1 MRSLLTIKNIGPI
14 KSVDLEIN
22 KINLF
27 IGPQSSGKSTIAK
40 LISFCKWLE
49 KDIIIHQSASHIDFE
64 YIKTNLFVYHKIG
77 SYFTEDSSFTYS
89 SDLVKF
95 SYHHNESIP
104 RVEIIGIVRE
114 SKVGKINY
122 IPSER
127 NYVAISNIATLNM
140 ESNYIRD
147 FIFDW
152 LLIHTKFTKEAP
164 IDILGLVKYYYD
176 KNRGDRVII
185 GDGKEITLEEASS
198 GLQAAIPL
206 LVFLSYGAE
215 WIFHNQQD
223 LSFEKHDQLQRAI
236 FRYIF
241 KGFDQSQEEET
252 LKNKTIRDNLKS
264 IVDKISVLT
273 NNNEDLSDL
282 GEFSQ
287 FIINVSQ
294 PHYST
299 FIIEEPEENLFPIT
313 QYNLVK
319 HIFKTLDNGRDN
331 TLVITTHS
339 PYIMSSVNN
348 LIQAC
353 NIISKDENA
362 VAYVEDILHYVPK
375 FSYEEVCAY
384 SLKSG
389 YIESISCD
397 EYKLISA
404 DSLDMASDVIS
415 SDFERL
421 LNYEGN

>member
-1 MRSLLTIKNIGPI
+1 MKSFLIVKNIGPI

-40 LISFCKWLE
+40 LISFFKWLE
-49 KDIIIHQSASHIDFE
+49 KDIIIHQSASHINIE
-64 YIKTNLFVYHKIG
+64 YIKTNLFIYHKIG
-77 SYFTEDSSFTYS
+77 LYFTKDSSVAYS
-89 SDLVKF
+89 SDLINF
-95 SYHHNESIP
+95 SYHHNEGIP
-104 RVEIIGIVRE
+104 HVDVIGNVRE

-152 LLIHTKFTKEAP
+152 LLIHTKFTKENP
-164 IDILGLVKYYYD
+164 IDILGLVKYYFD
-176 KNRGDRVII
+176 KNKGDIVTID
-185 GDGKEITLEEASS
+185 DGKEITLEVASS

-223 LSFEKHDQLQRAI
+223 ISFEKHDQLQRAI

-241 KGFDQSQEEET
+241 KGFDESQEEET

-264 IVDKISVLT
+264 IVDKISLIT
-273 NNNEDLSDL
+273 NNNEDLSDI

-287 FIINVSQ
+287 FVLNVSQ

-319 HIFKTLDNGRDN
+319 HIFRTLDNGRDN

-348 LIQAC
+348 LIQGC
-353 NIISKDENA
+353 NLICKDERA
-362 VAYVEDILHYVPK
+362 IKYVEDVLHYVPK
-375 FSYEEVCAY
+375 FRYEDVSAY
-384 SLKSG
+384 VLNGG
-389 YIESISCD
+389 YIESINSD
-397 EYKLISA
+397 DYKLISA
-404 DSLDMASDVIS
+404 DSLDMASDVIN
-415 SDFERL
+415 SDFEKL

>member
-1 MRSLLTIKNIGPI
+1 MKSFLTITNIGPI

-40 LISFCKWLE
+40 LISFCQWLE
-49 KDIIIHQSASHIDFE
+49 KDIIIHQSASHIDIE

-77 SYFTEDSSFTYS
+77 SYFVQDSSFAYA
-89 SDLVKF
+89 SDLVSF
-95 SYHHNESIP
+95 SYHHGEGFL
-104 RVEIIGIVRE
+104 RVDITGNVRE

-152 LLIHTKFTKEAP
+152 LLIHTKFTKETP

-176 KNRGDRVII
+176 KNRGDIVTI
-185 GDGKEITLEEASS
+185 DNGKEITLEVASS

-223 LSFEKHDQLQRAI
+223 ISFEKHDQLQRAI

-241 KGFDQSQEEET
+241 NDYDETQEEES
-252 LKNKTIRDNLKS
+252 LKNKTIRENLKS
-264 IVDKISVLT
+264 IVDKISFLSKS
-273 NNNEDLSDL
+273 NEDISDI

-287 FIINVSQ
+287 FVINVSQ

-348 LIQAC
+348 LIQGS
-353 NIISKDENA
+353 NIISNNENA
-362 VAYVEDILHYVPK
+362 VSYVEDILHYVPS
-375 FSYEEVCAY
+375 FRYEDVSAY

-389 YIESISCD
+389 YIESINCD

-404 DSLDMASDVIS
+404 DSLDTASDVIN